1 MQKRISELWRSITS
15 LCVDELAFTHHLPL
29 TEACLWTKNST
40 KYITS
45 EIHFIIIAAINAESP
60 VFRCFFFFANVL
72 RTFITGECSVAHSF
86 ICIIRYFLW
95 LQTLLAGKLI
105 HAERII
111 PHQDFVV
118 YIPPMPASY
127 TFHAKKN
134 LHPTEQ
140 FDISYTPLWKGHWTY
155 LKTWNDVFLKSFHK
169 RRFWKCRLLFI
180 PQPEC
185 RCRSLLTVWTYFRI
199 AWPLFFSAV

>member
-1 MQKRISELWRSITS
+1 M
-15 LCVDELAFTHHLPL
+15 
-29 TEACLWTKNST
+29 
-40 KYITS
+40 
-45 EIHFIIIAAINAESP
+45 
-60 VFRCFFFFANVL
+60 FFFFANVL
-72 RTFITGECSVAHSF
+72 KTFITGECSVAHSF

-95 LQTLLAGKLI
+95 LKVLLAGKLI

-118 YIPPMPASY
+118 YIPPMPVSY
-127 TFHAKKN
+127 TFHAKKKFASYRTVWY
-134 LHPTEQ
+134 LL
-140 FDISYTPLWKGHWTY
+140 YTPMERPLDLFENLEWC
-155 LKTWNDVFLKSFHK
+155 FLKSFHK

-199 AWPLFFSAV
+199 AWLLLYSVV